1 MGIRAKLLSVF
12 IILVLIPLLLV
23 ALLSLGRFRTALQ
36 KASEQDLEHLVRYIY
51 YICNVHND
59 MSQSKDQ
66 AINSLK
72 SEIKGLR
79 VGKTGYAYIIDRK
92 GNLIIHPAKEGTNII
107 DSKDSSGFEY
117 IRTMIENALTLSGGE
132 LGTIRY
138 QWINPELGETK
149 PRQKI
154 NKYIYFKPWDW
165 IISAGT
171 YEEEVYED
179 LYKTERFIT
188 IIVIISIVMVLILT
202 IILSKLL
209 TDPIRELTDVTAKMA
224 DGDLS
229 QRVNITGT
237 DEVSVLGTSFNR
249 LISQIDDY
257 TSNLEKMVGERTM
270 ELKESQER
278 YRDIS
283 RFLNSILDSSTEYA
297 IIAIDLH
304 GTIIEFNKGAEK
316 VFGWKK
322 EEVINKENIS
332 ITNTPEDMERGLHS
346 EIWERTKNEGAF
358 DVEMYRIRKDGSR
371 FPAYSTI
378 TAIQGH
384 SENEKGFLEVVLDI
398 TKRKGLER
406 ELRETKDFLENI
418 MESSVDGIITTDLK
432 GKITYINRAMEEK
445 IQYKRQELLGLHISL
460 YYMRGIQQ
468 ARDIMDILRQKERV
482 ENYEIEVKRKD
493 GKSLQIQTSLFLL
506 RDDNNQI
513 IGTAGIF
520 KDITEKKLLEE
531 KLKATQASL
540 VETSKMRALGELVA
554 GVAHEINNPLMA
566 SQTILHVIL
575 ERLPKDNPERERL
588 ELIVKCNDRIERIVD
603 HLRKF
608 SRQTETE
615 FKSLDINEPIENALI
630 MTGQQLLNH
639 DILIEKH
646 LSNGM
651 PKISGD
657 INQLEQVFLNII
669 SNARDA
675 MDDVNRDKI
684 LTISS
689 SSVKEYGKPYV
700 IVSFKDT
707 GVGIPKEN
715 MDKIIEPFFS
725 TKPVGKGTGL
735 GLSLCFGIIESHGGR
750 IDIQSE
756 LGKGTEVRILIPID
770 REEK

>member
-1 MGIRAKLLSVF
+1 MRIRAKLFSVF
-12 IILVLIPLLLV
+12 ITLVLLPLLIV
-23 ALLSLGRFRTALQ
+23 ASLSLGHFRTALQ

-51 YICNVHND
+51 YICNVHKE

-66 AINSLK
+66 AINALK
-72 SEIKGLR
+72 GEIKGLK
-79 VGKTGYAYIIDRK
+79 VGKTGYAYIIDGK
-92 GNLIIHPAKEGTNII
+92 GDLIIHPAKEGTNII

-117 IRTMIENALTLSGGE
+117 IRAMIENALTLSKGE

-171 YEEEVYED
+171 YEEEVYEA
-179 LYKTERFIT
+179 LYRTERFII
-188 IIVIISIVMVLILT
+188 IIVMISIAMVLILT
-202 IILSKLL
+202 IMLSKLL

-237 DEVSVLGTSFNR
+237 DEISVLGTSFNR
-249 LISQIDDY
+249 LISQIHDY

-270 ELKESQER
+270 ELKESRER

-304 GTIIEFNKGAEK
+304 GTIIQFNKGAEK
-316 VFGWKK
+316 IFGWKK
-322 EEVINKENIS
+322 EEVVNKENIS
-332 ITNTPEDMERGLHS
+332 ITNTPEDMERDLHS
-346 EIWERTKNEGAF
+346 EILERTKNEGVF
-358 DVEMYRIRKDGSR
+358 DVEMYRIKKDGSR
-371 FPAYSTI
+371 FPAYTTI
-378 TAIQGH
+378 TAIQGL
-384 SENEKGFLEVVLDI
+384 SDKEEGFVEIVRDV
-398 TKRKGLER
+398 TQRKSLER

-432 GKITYINRAMEEK
+432 GKITYINRSMEEYL
-445 IQYKRQELLGLHISL
+445 QYDRQKLLGIHISQ
-460 YYMRGIQQ
+460 YYVKGIQQ

-493 GKSLQIQTSLFLL
+493 GKIMQIQTSLFLL

-531 KLKATQASL
+531 KLKATQARL

-554 GVAHEINNPLMA
+554 GAAHEINNPLMA

-575 ERLPKDNPERERL
+575 GKLPEDAPGRERL
-588 ELIVKCNDRIERIVD
+588 ELIGKCNDRIERIVD
-603 HLRKF
+603 HLKKF

-615 FKSLDINEPIENALI
+615 FISLDINEPIENALT

-639 DILIEKH
+639 DILIEKR
-646 LSNGM
+646 LSNSLS
-651 PKISGD
+651 KISGD
-657 INQLEQVFLNII
+657 INQLEQVFLNLI
-669 SNARDA
+669 SNAIDA
-675 MDDVNRDKI
+675 MEGINRDKI
-684 LTISS
+684 LIISS
-689 SSVKEYGKPYV
+689 SSIKEDGKTYV

-715 MDKIIEPFFS
+715 LDKIIAPFFT

-756 LGKGTEVRILIPID
+756 LDKGTDVRILIPVD
-770 REEK
+770 HV